1 MATYGPQ
8 GQIHLV
14 GMWYAVMDGQIW
26 IETKRKAQKVVN
38 LRRDPRMSFLVETG
52 HTYDQL
58 RGVAM
63 EGRGV
68 VIEDPDVVW
77 DVCVNIFNRYNG
89 EYSEEMKPFVEFMAK
104 NRVVVRL
111 DVDRVR
117 SWDHRKLGHAGH
129 GAGREHGAVRRVS
142 RRRQSPSRLRQGGL
156 TIRLENRAHVAGAG
170 ICPPC

>member
-1 MATYGPQ
+1 MANQRGQVVMSHDEIVEFLHQQRSSTVATYGAQ

-14 GMWYAVMDGQIW
+14 GMWYAVRESTIW
-26 IETKRKAQKVVN
+26 IETKSKSQKVVN
-38 LRRDPRMSFLVETG
+38 LRRDPRMSFLVEAG

-63 EGRGV
+63 EGTGV

-77 DVCVNIFNRYNG
+77 DVCVDIFERYNG

-117 SWDHRKLGHAGH
+117 SWDHRKLGLPAM
-129 GAGREHGAVRRVS
+129 EVS
-142 RRRQSPSRLRQGGL
+142 GS
-156 TIRLENRAHVAGAG
+156 TADFIE
-170 ICPPC
+170 